1 MKIKGWDKLRYRFII
16 LAGANMAIDTTS
28 TTDGADGK
36 TTYYLSLCDS
46 DNVGED
52 LVEVWLKEGEFDE
65 FLMSVNLPQ
74 QQITPNIKRVF
85 RKKDLL
91 DITSFLNQ
99 MGNELIKNGMV
110 NSYLSLIGDIQQQK
124 KMRAPS
130 NNTFSSHSLNN
141 GSSYIA
147 NLPF

>member
-1 MKIKGWDKLRYRFII
+1 MKIINWDKLRYKFIV
-16 LAGANMAIDTTS
+16 LAGVDLAIDTTS

-36 TTYYLSLCDS
+36 TTYYLSLCES
-46 DNVGED
+46 DNATST

-91 DITSFLNQ
+91 DINEFMKQ
-99 MGNELIKNGMV
+99 MGSELVKNSMV
-110 NSYLSLIGDIQQQK
+110 NSYLNFMKGLSDIKQNK
-124 KMRAPS
+124 
-130 NNTFSSHSLNN
+130 
-141 GSSYIA
+141 SSYKA

>member
-1 MKIKGWDKLRYRFII
+1 MVG
-16 LAGANMAIDTTS
+16 GASLAIDLTS

-36 TTYYLSLCDS
+36 TTYFLALCDA
-46 DNVGED
+46 DDVGES
-52 LVEVWLKEGEFDE
+52 LIEVWLKEGEFDE

-74 QQITPNIKRVF
+74 QQITPNTKRVF

-91 DITSFLNQ
+91 TITSFLNQ
-99 MGNELIKNGMV
+99 MGNELMKNRMV
-110 NSYLSLIGDIQQQK
+110 YSYLSLIGDMQQQK

>member
-1 MKIKGWDKLRYRFII
+1 MKIINWDKLRYKFIV
-16 LAGANMAIDTTS
+16 LAGVDLAIDTTS

-52 LVEVWLKEGEFDE
+52 LVEVWLREGEFDE

-91 DITSFLNQ
+91 DINEFMKQ
-99 MGNELIKNGMV
+99 MGSELVKNSMV
-110 NSYLSLIGDIQQQK
+110 NSYVSFLRGIK
-124 KMRAPS
+124 ENKPS
-130 NNTFSSHSLNN
+130 
-141 GSSYIA
+141 YKA

>member
-1 MKIKGWDKLRYRFII
+1 MKIINWDKLRYKFIS
-16 LAGANMAIDTTS
+16 LAGMIFTIDTTYNVEEN
-28 TTDGADGK
+28 GK
-36 TTYYLSLCDS
+36 TIYCLTMADA
-46 DNVGED
+46 DDVGET
-52 LVEVWLKEGEFDE
+52 LIEVFLKEGNFDE

-124 KMRAPS
+124 KRRAPS
-130 NNTFSSHSLNN
+130 NNTFSSHS
-141 GSSYIA
+141 A

>member
-1 MKIKGWDKLRYRFII
+1 MKIINWDKLRYRFII
-16 LAGANMAIDTTS
+16 LAGASLAIDTTS

-36 TTYYLSLCDS
+36 TTYFLALCDA
-46 DNVGED
+46 DDVGEN
-52 LVEVWLKEGEFDE
+52 LIEVWLKEGEFDE
-65 FLMSVNLPQ
+65 FLMSANLPQ

-91 DITSFLNQ
+91 DINSFLNQ

-110 NSYLSLIGDIQQQK
+110 NSYLSLIGDMQQQK

-130 NNTFSSHSLNN
+130 NNTFSSHSLNS
-141 GSSYIA
+141 SSYIA

>member
-1 MKIKGWDKLRYRFII
+1 MLS
-16 LAGANMAIDTTS
+16 GASLSIDVTS
-28 TTDGADGK
+28 THDGGDGK
-36 TTYYLSLCDS
+36 TTYFLSLCDA
-46 DNVGED
+46 DDVGEN
-52 LVEVWLKEGEFDE
+52 LIEVWLKEGEFDE

-74 QQITPNIKRVF
+74 QHITPNIKRVF

-110 NSYLSLIGDIQQQK
+110 NSYLSLIGDMQRQK
-124 KMRAPS
+124 KIKAQ
-130 NNTFSSHSLNN
+130 SHNS
-141 GSSYIA
+141 SSYLS

>member
-1 MKIKGWDKLRYRFII
+1 MKIINWDKLRYRFIV
-16 LAGANMAIDTTS
+16 LSGASLAIDTTS

-36 TTYYLSLCDS
+36 TTYFLALCDA
-46 DNVGED
+46 DDVGEN

-110 NSYLSLIGDIQQQK
+110 NSYLSLIGDMQRQK
-124 KMRAPS
+124 KIKAQ
-130 NNTFSSHSLNN
+130 SHNS
-141 GSSYIA
+141 SSYLA

>member
-1 MKIKGWDKLRYRFII
+1 MKIINWDKLRYKFII
-16 LAGANMAIDTTS
+16 LAGANLAIDTTY
-28 TTDGADGK
+28 TTDDSDGK
-36 TTYYLSLCDS
+36 TTYCFTMTDS
-46 DNVGED
+46 DAVGETY
-52 LVEVWLKEGEFDE
+52 VEVFLKEGEFDE

-91 DITSFLNQ
+91 DVNSFLNQ

-110 NSYLSLIGDIQQQK
+110 NSYLSLIGDVQQQK
-124 KMRAPS
+124 RLRAPS
-130 NNTFSSHSLNN
+130 NNTFSSHSV
-141 GSSYIA
+141 